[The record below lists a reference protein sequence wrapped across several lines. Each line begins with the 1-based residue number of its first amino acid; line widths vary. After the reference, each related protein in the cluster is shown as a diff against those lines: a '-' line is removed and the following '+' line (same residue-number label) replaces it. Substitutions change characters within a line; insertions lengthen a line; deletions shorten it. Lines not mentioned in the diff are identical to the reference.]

1 MKTYVTLLVCFFVG
15 FSLAQDLTYKP
26 KNPAF
31 GGDTFNY
38 QWMLSSAEAQNLLK
52 DPEAEKG
59 FRQKSELERFK
70 DNLNSQLLSYLSR
83 ELFNNQFGT
92 GTNGSGTGTGGTG
105 TAGSLQNG
113 VYTFGSLSVEI
124 YSSNLGL
131 VINILDILT
140 GEETQVI
147 IPGNW

>member
-1 MKTYVTLLVCFFVG
+1 MKTYLTLFTCFFVG
-15 FSLAQDLTYKP
+15 FSLAQDLVYKP

-59 FRQKSELERFK
+59 FGQKSELERFK

-83 ELFNNQFGT
+83 ELFNNQYGT
-92 GTNGSGTGTGGTG
+92 GTNGSGAGTGGIEEN
-105 TAGSLQNG
+105 SQNG

-131 VINILDILT
+131 VINILDIIT

-147 IPGNW
+147 IPGN